1 MSVRRVSQK
10 NIAEA
15 AGVHVTTVSL
25 ALRNSKN
32 LLPETREKIQRIAQE
47 MGYQPDPMLSA
58 LTVYRK
64 KVRMP
69 YFQGTLAWL
78 DNLKSSGAKPSSKVF
93 PEYWA
98 GARER
103 CEELGY
109 HIEEFSS
116 SDMSLTRISN
126 ILKARGISCIL
137 LPPQPR
143 QAGHMRMDWENFCA
157 LSFGFS
163 LTSPRL
169 HLVTNAQYRSARLAV
184 RTVRRYGYRR
194 IGFATLND
202 IEVRTDHNF
211 SSGYL
216 AEHRLGG
223 RNPLPIFEYSYGK
236 KVSRR
241 SYANEFAKWFR
252 TNKPDAIIYLD
263 NDVPNALKALGVG
276 PETCGYA
283 SLAAPAEGGE
293 IAGIYQNGKL
303 VGRTAVDYLVDM
315 YNRNERGVPHT
326 PFRLLVE
333 GYWVEGASL
342 PRRVSRNQA
351 TAAG

>member
-1 MSVRRVSQK
+1 MGIRRVTQK
-10 NIAEA
+10 NIADA

-25 ALRNSKN
+25 ALRNSKS

-47 MGYQPDPMLSA
+47 LGYQPDPMLSA
-58 LTVYRK
+58 LTVYRR
-64 KVRMP
+64 KVQLP
-69 YFQGTLAWL
+69 FFQGTLAWV
-78 DNLKSSGAKPSSKVF
+78 DNLKNSGARPASKVF
-93 PEYWA
+93 HEYWA

-109 HIEEFSS
+109 HIEEFLS
-116 SDMSLTRISN
+116 SDMSLTRISH
-126 ILKARGISCIL
+126 ILKARGITCIL

-143 QAGHMRMDWENFCA
+143 QVSHMRMDWENFCA

-163 LTSPRL
+163 LTYPRL
-169 HLVTNAQYRSARLAV
+169 HLVTTAQYRSARLAV

-194 IGFATLND
+194 IGFATLHD

-223 RNPLPIFEYSYGK
+223 RNPLPIFEYSYRK

-241 SYANEFAKWFR
+241 TFANEFAKWFR
-252 TNKPDAIIYLD
+252 LNKPDAIISLD
-263 NDVPNALKALGVG
+263 NEIPNALKTLGISS
-276 PETCGYA
+276 ETCGYA
-283 SLAAPAEGGE
+283 SLAAPAEGGV
-293 IAGIYQNGKL
+293 IAGVHENGRL
-303 VGRTAVDYLVDM
+303 VGRAAVDYLVDM
-315 YNRNERGVPHT
+315 FNRNERGVPQV

-333 GYWVEGASL
+333 GCWVDGESL
-342 PRRVSRNQA
+342 PRRISRNQA
-351 TAAG
+351 ATED

>member
-1 MSVRRVSQK
+1 MAVRRVSQK
-10 NIAEA
+10 NIAEV

-25 ALRNSKN
+25 ALRNSKS
-32 LLPETREKIQRIAQE
+32 LLPETREKIQRIARE
-47 MGYQPDPMLSA
+47 LGYQPDPMLSA

-64 KVRMP
+64 KVQMP
-69 YFQGTLAWL
+69 YFQGTIAWL
-78 DNLKSSGAKPSSKVF
+78 DNLKKSGAKPSSKVF

-143 QAGHMRMDWENFCA
+143 QVAHMRMDWENYCA

-163 LTSPRL
+163 LTHPRL
-169 HLVTNAQYRSARLAV
+169 HLVTNAQYRAARLAV

-194 IGFATLND
+194 IGLVTLD
-202 IEVRTDHNF
+202 EIEVRTDHNF

-223 RNPLPIFEYSYGK
+223 RKPLPIFEYSYGK
-236 KVSRR
+236 TASRR
-241 SYANEFAKWFR
+241 SYAKEFAKWFR
-252 TNKPDAIIYLD
+252 NNQPDAIIYLD
-263 NDVPNALKALGVG
+263 NDVPDALRALGVG
-276 PETCGYA
+276 PDMCGHA
-283 SLAAPAEGGE
+283 SLAAPTEGGE
-293 IAGIYQNGKL
+293 VAGVHQNGKL

-315 YNRNERGVPHT
+315 YNRNERGVPKT

-333 GYWVEGASL
+333 GYWVDGASL
-342 PRRVSRNQA
+342 PRRVLPRQA
-351 TAAG
+351 VTAD

>member
-1 MSVRRVSQK
+1 MAVRRVSQQ
-10 NIAEA
+10 NVADA

-25 ALRNSKN
+25 ALRNSSR
-32 LLPETREKIQRIAQE
+32 LLPETREKIQKIAQE
-47 MGYQPDPMLSA
+47 LGYQPDPMLSA
-58 LTVYRK
+58 LTVYRR

-78 DNLKSSGAKPSSKVF
+78 DNLKKSGAKPSTKVF
-93 PEYWA
+93 SEYWD

-126 ILKARGISCIL
+126 ILKARGITCIL

-143 QAGHMRMDWENFCA
+143 QAAHMRMDWENFSA

-163 LTSPRL
+163 LTYPRL

-184 RTVRRYGYRR
+184 RTMRRYGYRR
-194 IGFATLND
+194 IGLATLDD

-223 RNPLPIFEYSYGK
+223 RKPLPIFEYSYGK
-236 KVSRR
+236 KASRR
-241 SYANEFAKWFR
+241 SHAAEFAKWFR
-252 TNKPDAIIYLD
+252 TNKPDAVLYLD
-263 NDVPNALKALGVG
+263 NDVPNALKELGVG
-276 PETCGYA
+276 PESCGYA
-283 SLAAPAEGGE
+283 SLAAPAEGGA
-293 IAGIYQNGKL
+293 IAGVYQNGKL

-315 YNRNERGVPHT
+315 YNRNERGVPKY

-333 GYWVEGASL
+333 GYWVDGDSL
-342 PRRVSRNQA
+342 PRRVLPGQA
-351 TAAG
+351 AESE